1 MSSAATNDRQLG
13 EKPWGRLP
21 APGAAPI
28 TVEARRAGLPESRH
42 AVRAVIADAAGR
54 VVAAWGDDGR
64 PVFARSAIKPIQSI
78 PLVDT
83 GAAAAFALDQAALAL
98 ACASH
103 NGEAR
108 HVAVVDTV
116 LAKLGVDDTVLSCGA
131 HWPYHE
137 PTVHDMIRAGQRPR
151 RAHNNCA
158 GEHAGMLVTARHRD
172 EPFGGYEQPD
182 HPVQR
187 RITAAVARLCGVRE
201 QDMPVGV
208 DGCGAP
214 ALALPLAAMA
224 TGLARWGTPGGA
236 DAPACITLRDAILA
250 EPLMIAGTGRLCS
263 AVVTQSRGRAIAK
276 AGAEGV
282 YAAAL
287 PGRGLGLALKV
298 ADGTKRAAEAALIL
312 LLHHVDALDDAA
324 IAHLGTPV
332 ISNWAGQDVG
342 RIGVWPEL

>member
-1 MSSAATNDRQLG
+1 MRGTGTNDTTR
-13 EKPWGRLP
+13 WGGLP
-21 APGAAPI
+21 APGAEPI
-28 TVEARRAGLPESRH
+28 VVEVRRAGVPESRH
-42 AVRAVIADAAGR
+42 AVRAAIADATGR
-54 VVAAWGDDGR
+54 IVASWGADDR

-83 GAAAAFALDQAALAL
+83 GAAAAFALDQATLAL

-103 NGEAR
+103 SGEAR
-108 HVAVVDTV
+108 HVAVVDAA
-116 LAKLGVDDTVLSCGA
+116 LAKLGLDDGALVCGA

-137 PTVHDMIRAGQRPR
+137 PTAHALIRAGLNPR
-151 RAHNNCA
+151 KAHNNCA
-158 GEHAGMLVTARHRD
+158 GEHAGMLLTARHMG
-172 EPFGGYEQPD
+172 ESLAGYAGPD

-187 RITAAVARLCGVRE
+187 RITATVARLCGVRE

-214 ALALPLAAMA
+214 ALALPLHAMA
-224 TGLARWGTPGGA
+224 VGLARWGTPEGA
-236 DAPACITLRDAILA
+236 DALACSTLKDAILA
-250 EPLMIAGTGRLCS
+250 TPLMIAGTGRLCS
-263 AVVTQSRGRAIAK
+263 AAIGATKGRAIAK

-287 PGRGLGLALKV
+287 PGTGLGLALKV

-312 LLHHVDALDDAA
+312 LLHHMDVLDEAA
-324 IAHLGTPV
+324 IAALGTPV